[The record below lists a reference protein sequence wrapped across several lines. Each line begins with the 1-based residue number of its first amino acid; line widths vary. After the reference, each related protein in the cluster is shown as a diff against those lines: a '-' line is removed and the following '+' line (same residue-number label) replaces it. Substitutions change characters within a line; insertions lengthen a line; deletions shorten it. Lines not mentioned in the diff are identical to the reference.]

1 MPEGYL
7 KERNLFEKIDLLTEP
22 VPPEVQEWADFQR
35 QASIIERR
43 KTLDDNDIFY
53 SLINL
58 FHRIDVERLTDK
70 DAMQYAEIADRY
82 GVLTDT
88 C

>member
-7 KERNLFEKIDLLTEP
+7 KKRNLFEKIDLLTDP
-22 VPPEVQEWADFQR
+22 VPGFVRKWAEWQNEI
-35 QASIIERR
+35 SKIERR
-43 KTLDDNDIFY
+43 KSLDDGDIFY

-58 FHRIDVERLTDK
+58 FRRIDFERLTDK
-70 DAMQYAEIADRY
+70 EVMHYANIVDRY

-88 C
+88 